1 MSINLILRKI
11 HILLM
16 PVYDWNNYPLKQQI
30 QSNYQK
36 LREQKS
42 IGALLFLVKVF
53 LLLSLN
59 LIFYIIGILLSA
71 GKYRILCV
79 DLSQLGSVFY
89 LDVRI
94 KELMMVNPKLKFIVP
109 VNPYW
114 DRNNKQL
121 LNLYNPYVVY
131 ADSIILKLFLC
142 PFYYNFFLTVN
153 TKNIDGKDS
162 LARVVFSQYRE
173 KMDRRP
179 LATLSEE
186 QEEICRKKLSK
197 VGIHENYVV
206 LHVRDAGFYKESW
219 NSMRNADI
227 DSYFEAI
234 QYLVEQNYKVVRIG
248 SSNSKTPSK
257 DILSLRPH
265 FFDYS
270 KSSIKTEVMDIFL
283 LSNAIFFIGMASGPF
298 TIASIFNI
306 PVLVTN
312 HFSPGD
318 SLHLLEND
326 LSIFKKYVHK
336 DGKNINLIHLFSENL
351 RFNPSVETLNEQR
364 LSVLDNSPSEILEA
378 VKEFCERISDPSK
391 PTPLND
397 QIRSTTKLMIPGAV
411 WRPGKFSESFLQRYI
426 ENQSQF

>member
-121 LNLYNPYVVY
+121 LNLYSY
-131 ADSIILKLFLC
+131 
-142 PFYYNFFLTVN
+142 
-153 TKNIDGKDS
+153 
-162 LARVVFSQYRE
+162 
-173 KMDRRP
+173 
-179 LATLSEE
+179 
-186 QEEICRKKLSK
+186 IC
-197 VGIHENYVV
+197 
-206 LHVRDAGFYKESW
+206 
-219 NSMRNADI
+219 
-227 DSYFEAI
+227 
-234 QYLVEQNYKVVRIG
+234 
-248 SSNSKTPSK
+248 
-257 DILSLRPH
+257 
-265 FFDYS
+265 
-270 KSSIKTEVMDIFL
+270 
-283 LSNAIFFIGMASGPF
+283 
-298 TIASIFNI
+298 
-306 PVLVTN
+306 
-312 HFSPGD
+312 
-318 SLHLLEND
+318 
-326 LSIFKKYVHK
+326 KY
-336 DGKNINLIHLFSENL
+336 
-351 RFNPSVETLNEQR
+351 
-364 LSVLDNSPSEILEA
+364 
-378 VKEFCERISDPSK
+378 
-391 PTPLND
+391 
-397 QIRSTTKLMIPGAV
+397 
-411 WRPGKFSESFLQRYI
+411 
-426 ENQSQF
+426 